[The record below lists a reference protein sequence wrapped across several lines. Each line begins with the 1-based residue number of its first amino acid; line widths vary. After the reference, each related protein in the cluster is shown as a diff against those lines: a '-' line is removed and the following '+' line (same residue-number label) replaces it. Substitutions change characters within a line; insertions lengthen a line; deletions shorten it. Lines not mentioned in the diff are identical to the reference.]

1 MKLPRPSAPLV
12 ISILALVIATSGTA
26 LAASHY
32 LITSSRQIKPGA
44 IAIRNLSRGARN
56 ALHGANGAT
65 GAAGPAGPQGLPGV
79 PGTARAYGY
88 VTSGGLQYSLPN
100 RDIASVTNPA
110 PGKFCITLADG
121 TTPRTS
127 GILAI
132 PDSDTDS
139 TGTARTKARPSS
151 RPRAWGARQPPFR

>member
-1 MKLPRPSAPLV
+1 M
-12 ISILALVIATSGTA
+12 
-26 LAASHY
+26 
-32 LITSSRQIKPGA
+32 
-44 IAIRNLSRGARN
+44 
-56 ALHGANGAT
+56 
-65 GAAGPAGPQGLPGV
+65 

-100 RDIASVTNPA
+100 RGIASVTNPA

-139 TGTARTKARPSS
+139 TGTGANQSQAFVETESLGCSPTAFSVITFERTETVSGGNVTQVNLDEINQGFFFMVP
-151 RPRAWGARQPPFR
+151 